1 MQKYSRF
8 CICFL
13 EKKFSEKRPL
23 ISHNKRATDYKN
35 ESTSPSVRPR
45 LSSKFQDN
53 TEETSKFM
61 PQSVGRH
68 SQKSFSTSNK
78 GGTISF
84 GINKV
89 TKHSLQS
96 IKHNN

>member
-1 MQKYSRF
+1 MF
-8 CICFL
+8 FFCFL

-89 TKHSLQS
+89 TKHSLPT

>member
-1 MQKYSRF
+1 MW
-8 CICFL
+8 IVLFL
-13 EKKFSEKRPL
+13 GKKFSEKSPL
-23 ISHNKRATDYKN
+23 ISHNKRGNDYQN
-35 ESTSPSVRPR
+35 ESRSPSIRPR
-45 LSSKFQDN
+45 FISKSQDN
-53 TEETSKFM
+53 TEETSKLT

-68 SQKSFSTSNK
+68 SQKSFSSSNK

-89 TKHSLQS
+89 IKHLLPI

>member
-1 MQKYSRF
+1 MSNVF
-8 CICFL
+8 FNLFL
-13 EKKFSEKRPL
+13 EKKYSEKRPL
-23 ISHNKRATDYKN
+23 ISPNKRATDYKN

-53 TEETSKFM
+53 TEETSKFL

-68 SQKSFSTSNK
+68 SQKSFPSSNK

-89 TKHSLQS
+89 
-96 IKHNN
+96 IKHLLPTIKPNN